1 MNKEETLLEKRIQEL
16 ARLCYERDIPV
27 HTDFLSLN
35 EQTIFHTVKTS
46 LSPVPTVV
54 TGGYEDAERKVVCFL
69 PSYEENLVELP
80 FCCVKIVPLNDK
92 FAEELSHRDYLGA
105 LLNLGIERRQLGD
118 ILIDGHIAYCI
129 CIREMAE
136 YIVSQLARVRHT
148 SVYGE
153 CMECTSFTFSPK
165 TELLEGSVASVR
177 LDSLL
182 AVAFQTSRTKMAPYM
197 EGEKVFVNGRM
208 ELSPSFTPREG
219 DLISVRGFGKFR
231 YLGVKNMTKKGR
243 CFVQIEKF
251 V

>member
-69 PSYEENLVELP
+69 PSY
-80 FCCVKIVPLNDK
+80 VKIVPLNDK

-129 CIREMAE
+129 CMREMAE